1 MFRWAHHFFC
11 AFCTWWQEECEPRFQ
26 SRPTLDRHS
35 LTVSQSPPSVK
46 ERVSLRYWHHKLR
59 NAAFTWA
66 VLFGMKKN
74 VSSLSSESHIP
85 HSLSHTHTHLKS
97 KACKTPTHKSN
108 VQIKTLA
115 VMKIYSFIVDVQDR
129 AKHSGR
135 SAVITNGGRVC
146 DFNPCCSKINKRSN
160 LGSPLN
166 VFNSVL

>member
-35 LTVSQSPPSVK
+35 LTVS
-46 ERVSLRYWHHKLR
+46 SLRQRK
-59 NAAFTWA
+59 
-66 VLFGMKKN
+66 
-74 VSSLSSESHIP
+74 SESEILTPQTQECGVYMGSFIWHEEKCFLIEFRKP
-85 HSLSHTHTHLKS
+85 HPTLPLSHTHTHLKS

-146 DFNPCCSKINKRSN
+146 DFNPCCCKINKRSN